1 MIEYQTLNVIDIR
14 HHGSNT
20 SHYTISRHQG
30 SNTSHY
36 HYRETYQTLKIRND
50 IDILLHQTFTTR
62 NQTQGTM
69 LDTFSLQILDKHI
82 RRYTLNSMFTIDR
95 RNLPLVIPFQKLQG
109 FFFRL
114 IYKHEK
120 NKNNDNFHI
129 ANKSLKK
136 YHFS

>member
-1 MIEYQTLNVIDIR
+1 
-14 HHGSNT
+14 
-20 SHYTISRHQG
+20 
-30 SNTSHY
+30 
-36 HYRETYQTLKIRND
+36 
-50 IDILLHQTFTTR
+50 
-62 NQTQGTM
+62 
-69 LDTFSLQILDKHI
+69 
-82 RRYTLNSMFTIDR
+82 MFTIDR

-120 NKNNDNFHI
+120 NKNNDNFYI